1 VVRQDKIKD
10 AYKNLVELKY
20 QLYNSLFLTLPL
32 DAVEQASLLLPLL
45 DEAGHRGLEE
55 GSNPREIIDEFLD
68 LHRPESGEKE
78 RTQFLFK
85 VIQYVERQVALVDAL
100 EDAAY
105 VDVNQTESLNR
116 LRELIE
122 RIESNHLQDKLAS
135 LLDKF
140 GAQVIL
146 TAHPTQFYPG
156 PVLAIITDLAA
167 AIQDNDVAL
176 AKDLLQQLGN
186 TPFYNKVKPTP
197 FDEAIQLSW
206 YLSNIFYPV
215 FGEILD
221 SIAAVSGVGDDHFN
235 EQLLSVGFWPGGD
248 RDGNPF
254 VTTDTT
260 RRVAEK
266 LRSNVIEC
274 YHRDIRELKR
284 RLSFSGIHDQLTG
297 IEKRFHL
304 ELTGEVDECF
314 SSIEEIT
321 DQLDAMADT
330 LTNKHQGLFLDLLLS
345 YRRKLQVFGFHFAS
359 LDIRQDSRVLRGI
372 FEKIVEAQP
381 DVLPSGFDALSDT
394 DQISALL
401 TIEGAVE
408 LKYHDDALLLD
419 TIECIR
425 AIRDIQ
431 ARNKER
437 ACQRY
442 IISNCAGARDMATVI
457 ALFRLA
463 GWQQGALTM
472 DIVPLFET
480 VRDLQ
485 SAGES
490 MSELYKIEPYRQH
503 LTRRNNRQTVMLG
516 FSDGTKDGG
525 YLMANWAIYTAKED
539 LTAVSRKAG
548 IEVAFFDGRGGPP
561 ARGGGNT
568 YKFYSA
574 LGRKI
579 ESNQIQLTVQGQTIS
594 SYYGTHDAA
603 LHNFRQLLSA
613 GMENNLFEHPERELT
628 EGQRGLITQLAKVS
642 HDKYLAFKD
651 HPLFLPYLEEMSTL
665 HYYAQSNI
673 GSRPAKRGGASQL
686 KFEDLRAIPFVGAWG
701 QLKQNVP
708 GYFGVGSAL
717 KQMEEQGRLDE
728 CKALYRDSLFFEAL
742 IGNSMQSMSKA
753 NFKLTAYMADD
764 EKYGEFWRLIYDEY
778 LLSKEMVLKVSGQKI
793 LLEDAPSS
801 RYSIS
806 LRQQIV
812 LPLLLIQQ
820 YALMKLNDFSE
831 EEAESSELFPIYEK
845 MVVRT
850 LFGNINA
857 SRNSA

>member
-1 VVRQDKIKD
+1 MIRQEKVKD
-10 AYKNLVELKY
+10 IYQNLVELKY

-32 DAVEQASLLLPLL
+32 DAVEQASLLIPLL
-45 DEAGHRGLEE
+45 DEAGRNGLNE
-55 GSNPREIIDEFLD
+55 GRNPQQIIDDFLD
-68 LHRPESGEKE
+68 LHRPNASEKE

-85 VIQYVERQVALVDAL
+85 VIQYVERQVVLVDAL

-105 VDVNQTESLNR
+105 VEVNQTESLNR

-122 RIESNHLQDKLAS
+122 RIESNHLQDRFAN
-135 LLDKF
+135 LLEKF
-140 GAQVIL
+140 SARVIL

-156 PVLAIITDLAA
+156 PVLGIITDLTA
-167 AIQDNDVAL
+167 AIKKNDVAQ
-176 AKDLLQQLGN
+176 ARDLLQQLGN
-186 TPFYNKVKPTP
+186 TPFYNKEKPTP
-197 FDEAIQLSW
+197 YDEAIQLSW

-221 SIAAVSGVGDDHFN
+221 SIAAVGGIDDDCFN
-235 EQLLSVGFWPGGD
+235 AQLLSIGFWPGGD

-260 RRVAEK
+260 RRVVEK
-266 LRSNVIEC
+266 LRSNIIEC
-274 YHRDIRELKR
+274 YHREVRELKR
-284 RLSFSGIHDQLTG
+284 RLSFSGIYDELDA
-297 IEKRFHL
+297 IEERFYL
-304 ELTGEVDECF
+304 ELSGEVEECF
-314 SSIEEIT
+314 ESVEEIRER
-321 DQLDAMADT
+321 LDAMAEV
-330 LTNKHQGLFLDLLLS
+330 LEEKYQGLYLDLLQS
-345 YRRKLQVFGFHFAS
+345 FRRKLQVFGFHFAT

-372 FEKIVEAQP
+372 FEAIVAAQP
-381 DVLPSGFDALSDT
+381 ELLPADFDSRDEQE
-394 DQISALL
+394 QIVALL
-401 TIEGAVE
+401 TITGEVDVSKHE
-408 LKYHDDALLLD
+408 DPLFLD

-425 AIRDIQ
+425 AIKDIQ
-431 ARNKER
+431 KRNKER

-442 IISNCAGARDMATVI
+442 IISNCAGARDVATLI

-463 GWQQGALTM
+463 GWQEGELSV

-485 SAGES
+485 SAGAS
-490 MSELYKIEPYRQH
+490 MSALYSIAPYRKH
-503 LTRRNNRQTVMLG
+503 LESRNNKQTVMLG

-539 LTAVSRKAG
+539 LTAASREAG

-579 ESNQIQLTVQGQTIS
+579 ESNEIQLTVQGQTIS
-594 SYYGTHDAA
+594 SYYGTRDAA
-603 LHNFRQLLSA
+603 KHNFRQLLSA

-628 EGQRGLITQLAKVS
+628 QSQRDLIVQLASIS
-642 HDKYLAFKD
+642 HDKYLAFKA

-673 GSRPAKRGGASQL
+673 GSRPAKRGGSSQL

-717 KQMEEQGRLDE
+717 KAMEEQGRLDE
-728 CKALYRDSLFFEAL
+728 CKALYRDSRFFEAL
-742 IGNSMQSMSKA
+742 LGNSMQSMCKT
-753 NFKLTAYMADD
+753 NFQLTAYMADD
-764 EKYGEFWRLIYDEY
+764 PKYGEFWNLIHDEFQ
-778 LLSKEMVLKVSGQKI
+778 LSKEMVLKVSGQNQ
-793 LLEDAPSS
+793 LLADAPSN
-801 RYSIS
+801 RYSIA

-820 YALMKLNDFSE
+820 YGLMKLNSFSDE
-831 EEAESSELFPIYEK
+831 EQETNELFPIYEK
-845 MVVRT
+845 MVIRT